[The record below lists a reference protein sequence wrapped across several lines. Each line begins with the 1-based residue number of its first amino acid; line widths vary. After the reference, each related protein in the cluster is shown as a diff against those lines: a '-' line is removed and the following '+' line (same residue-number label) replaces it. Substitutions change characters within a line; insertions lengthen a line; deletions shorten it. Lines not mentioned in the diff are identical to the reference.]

1 MNIIFNIKSLDNK
14 SVVHQSMS
22 PGPSPDFETFP
33 DVTQRQS
40 DGEFLTTK
48 KKLQAASSTQRMER
62 RDVSVWDFMIFNQSW
77 KILPKPDLNPL
88 QKTKTEGCFSAV
100 KIWLVIQTTY
110 TGELSSLPI
119 QTDLCFSWIQKHS

>member
-48 KKLQAASSTQRMER
+48 KKLQAARSTQRMER
-62 RDVSVWDFMIFNQSW
+62 RDVSVWDFMIFNQS
-77 KILPKPDLNPL
+77 
-88 QKTKTEGCFSAV
+88 
-100 KIWLVIQTTY
+100 
-110 TGELSSLPI
+110 
-119 QTDLCFSWIQKHS
+119 